1 MEMETKLTVS
11 SIGSASTVDRPTLQA
26 LLEPFAIHGNEFE
39 KEYRAV
45 SIIIARVLGATPASF
60 HTYSIYPVAM
70 NTYVLC
76 MVALQGLPY
85 RKKIPWLISIVLTDN
100 SKLPSNFLRLAS
112 IITSLVAQCAYCSAL
127 ACGLGDIFK
136 GSIAVSE
143 PLRLAPNEV
152 SPNDRIALRLCVAAT
167 KVPARVSLPMQ
178 NETASAFD
186 GTIGL
191 QQIGNLVAIAG
202 FKNSLNTL
210 LGLEIDELHARNAE
224 IAFKKTAFS
233 FGVHKYNGAFKST
246 VSPRRKKNSIYSRI
260 KEAVDILVHLRIFLS
275 LNQTIQSKLP
285 TTHVSLDTWLLQ
297 KFQGF
302 APRYLTQIK
311 NASTK
316 RIYCSFLEQTL
327 FCDTAS
333 AETQQSFTKEF
344 TANLPIFEKIILAFV
359 YMKGVANN
367 LLVSHFAYI
376 ANKLN
381 IPPSSLTGALDAAK
395 AFNHKSPNVEPVSS
409 QMDIMVPLM
418 YYTARRYH
426 KRIWR
431 LTPRLMR
438 ACDNNPATVLAFS
451 TLAGT
456 FTLLH
461 RYSAVV
467 AGVDSCES
475 PVKDF
480 VESQYG
486 QECGL
491 KTSLAGY
498 TSSRKFLASEE
509 EQEIDWDDVDL
520 TNVGVAAASM
530 RMDISGVVGTEVSE
544 DLWGGTL
551 EF

>member
-1 MEMETKLTVS
+1 MLWDRN
-11 SIGSASTVDRPTLQA
+11 STRIAA
-26 LLEPFAIHGNEFE
+26 LLEPYSIHGSAFDN
-39 KEYRAV
+39 EYRAV
-45 SIIIARVLGATPASF
+45 SIIISRVLGATPASF
-60 HTYSIYPVAM
+60 HTYAVYPVAM

-76 MVALQGLPY
+76 MVALQ
-85 RKKIPWLISIVLTDN
+85 DN
-100 SKLPSNFLRLAS
+100 SKLPSNLLRLAS

-143 PLRLAPNEV
+143 PLRLGPNEV
-152 SPNDRIALRLCVAAT
+152 SQNDRIALRLCVAAT
-167 KVPARVSLPMQ
+167 KVPARVSVEMQ
-178 NETASAFD
+178 NDSASAFG

-224 IAFKKTAFS
+224 IAFKKTTFS

-246 VSPRRKKNSIYSRI
+246 VSHPRRKKDSIYSRI
-260 KEAVDILVHLRIFLS
+260 KEALEILVHLKIFLN

-285 TTHVSLDTWLLQ
+285 ATHALLDIWLLQ

-302 APRYLTQIK
+302 APRYLVQIK

-327 FCDTAS
+327 FCDTKS
-333 AETQQSFTKEF
+333 TDTQQSFTKEF
-344 TANLPIFEKIILAFV
+344 MANLPLSEKIILAFV
-359 YMKGVANN
+359 YMTGVANN
-367 LLVSHFAYI
+367 LLASHFAYI
-376 ANKLN
+376 AHKLK
-381 IPPSSLTGALDAAK
+381 IPSANLTAALYTSK
-395 AFNHKSPNVEPVSS
+395 TFNHKLPNVEPITS
-409 QMDIMVPLM
+409 QMDIMIPLM

-438 ACDNNPATVLAFS
+438 VCDNNPATVLAFS

-461 RYSAVV
+461 RYSAV
-467 AGVDSCES
+467 AGGVDGCE
-475 PVKDF
+475 PAVMEF

-491 KTSLAGY
+491 KVNLAGY
-498 TSSRKFLASEE
+498 TSSKNFSASEE
-509 EQEIDWDDVDL
+509 EQDIDWDDVDL

-530 RMDISGVVGTEVSE
+530 RMDIGEVVGTEVSD
-544 DLWGGTL
+544 DLWGGTV